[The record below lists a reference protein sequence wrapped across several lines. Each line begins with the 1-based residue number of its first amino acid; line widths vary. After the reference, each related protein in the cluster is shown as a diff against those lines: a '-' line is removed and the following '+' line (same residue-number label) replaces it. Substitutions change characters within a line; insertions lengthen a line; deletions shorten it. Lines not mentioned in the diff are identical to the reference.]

1 MKMYTIPKEVESF
14 IEKAEFGHFINNRY
28 GGNMAKRYL
37 EIINPANED
46 SLAKVPVAGSDE
58 VDAAVSA
65 ARDAFKSPDW
75 HDMSP
80 DSREDLL
87 HRLATLIEEKH
98 ETIAAILTLE
108 NGKLYAQAKSE
119 VMSAARTF
127 RFYAGWCTKME
138 GDLIDISL
146 KQPQKKK
153 NFTFLKREA
162 VGVVVAIVP
171 WNFPISIASWKL
183 APALAAGC
191 TVVLKPSEVCPLS
204 SIYMARLFEEAGFP
218 RGVFNLVVGDGE
230 TGALL
235 TTHKNVDK
243 ITFTGSTA
251 VGKIIGKSAM
261 ENLTAVSLEL
271 GGKSPVIVFED
282 ADLKLAAKSV
292 AMGIFRNGGQVCVA
306 GSRAYIQESIF
317 ESFLDMLK
325 QEAESMNISDGFDP
339 DSDLGP
345 LVSEAHLSRVCDY
358 IEKADN
364 QLRLKT
370 GGHKQEGSGFYMQ
383 PTIFTAEDNNS
394 VLASEEVFGPVLL
407 AIPFSDMNHALSMAN
422 DSEYGLSSAVWTKDI
437 SKALE
442 CVHTLDAGWVF
453 VNSIPRSDPNFP
465 IGGNKLSGLGREL
478 GKEGLYAYTKLK
490 SVNIAY

>member
-1 MKMYTIPKEVESF
+1 MKSYTIPQEAESF
-14 IEKAEFGHFINNRY
+14 IEKAEFGHFINNSYTSGKANRY
-28 GGNMAKRYL
+28 I
-37 EIINPANED
+37 EIVNPASET
-46 SLAKVPVAGSDE
+46 SLAKVPVAGAEE
-58 VDAAVSA
+58 VNAAVNA
-65 ARDAFKSPDW
+65 ALTAFKSPAW
-75 HDMSP
+75 HSMSP
-80 DSREDLL
+80 ASREELL
-87 HRLATLIEEKH
+87 HRVASLIEEKH

-119 VMSAARTF
+119 VLSAAKTF

-138 GDLIDISL
+138 GELIDISL
-146 KQPQKKK
+146 KQAKQKK
-153 NFTFLKREA
+153 NFTFLKREPL
-162 VGVVVAIVP
+162 GVVAAIVP

-204 SIYMARLFEEAGFP
+204 SIYMAGIFEEAGFP
-218 RGVFNLVVGDGE
+218 EGVFNLITGDGE

-235 TTHKNVDK
+235 TTHNKVDK

-282 ADLKLAAKSV
+282 AELKLAAKSV

-317 ESFLDMLK
+317 DRFLDMLR

-339 DSDLGP
+339 EADLGP
-345 LVSEAHLSRVCDY
+345 LVSEAHLRRVCDY
-358 IEKADN
+358 VDQAGN
-364 QLRLKT
+364 QLDLKT
-370 GGHKQEGSGFYMQ
+370 GGSRQEGTGYYMQ
-383 PTIFTAEDNNS
+383 PTIFTAQDNNS
-394 VLASEEVFGPVLL
+394 KLASEEVFGPVLL
-407 AIPFSDMNHALSMAN
+407 AIPFSDLEHALSMAN

-442 CVHTLDAGWVF
+442 CVHRLDAGWVF

-465 IGGNKLSGLGREL
+465 IGGNKQSGLGREL